1 MYRRPQASPAPQ
13 EGWTG
18 QKKDLGVCPGSNSRH
33 PLTRD
38 PWLCP
43 APAPIRSP
51 KHPDTNTTPPKQ
63 LEAVSGC
70 GPPISC
76 LCLLYPGLRRGWQG
90 RERGT
95 CGWHGTLVA
104 LLADFHPRGHSPF
117 PYSRIPNSS
126 SSPPTPQAEALLHPG
141 GEDSLIKVFRNAGGW
156 RLRRGGVI

>member
-1 MYRRPQASPAPQ
+1 MGWAEERLGCLSWKQLSAPSNQRPLAMPCSCPYPVPQ
-13 EGWTG
+13 T
-18 QKKDLGVCPGSNSRH
+18 PRH
-33 PLTRD
+33 
-38 PWLCP
+38 
-43 APAPIRSP
+43 
-51 KHPDTNTTPPKQ
+51 KHYPPPKQ

-95 CGWHGTLVA
+95 CGWHRTLVA
-104 LLADFHPRGHSPF
+104 LLSDFHPRGHSPF

>member
-1 MYRRPQASPAPQ
+1 MYRRPQASSAPQ
-13 EGWTG
+13 EGWAG

-104 LLADFHPRGHSPF
+104 LLSDFHPRGHSPF